1 MSFQPV
7 RSIVMKLFQS
17 LVLNATTLK
26 GCNCVVYSAG
36 SLEQLSSGFMWLA
49 LPSKA
54 SHGDTLWRETIRS
67 RHVGWKKK
75 ASGEEKVYL
84 FIYPFIHLFIYLFIK
99 NDSHHLDYYFSFLKS
114 LNAACFT
121 NRRGFLW
128 DFHMEIQIKTCRP
141 LGLILFRLVRPFH
154 RNTSGDTHWLMKNK
168 IWFMLQRVKK
178 KNPFNRSLGNAQKH
192 MLPPRIQWLRR
203 KSGNTLIKKKKKKW

>member
-7 RSIVMKLFQS
+7 RSIVMKLFQC

-67 RHVGWKKK
+67 RDVGWKKSFWRRK
-75 ASGEEKVYL
+75 G
-84 FIYPFIHLFIYLFIK
+84 LFIYLSIYLLIHSFIYLLWL
-99 NDSHHLDYYFSFLKS
+99 SSFRLLFLFSKKS
-114 LNAACFT
+114 KCCLPT
-121 NRRGFLW
+121 NRRGFLR

-178 KNPFNRSLGNAQKH
+178 KSL
-192 MLPPRIQWLRR
+192 
-203 KSGNTLIKKKKKKW
+203 